1 VRSVP
6 GSKQPPK
13 DVEHLASK
21 AARVRKK
28 AAKSGSTPDAGALSS
43 LIFGRQAEAIIKHQ
57 SQPLHKLMIIEIELD
72 LKEATAVRDQQCALG
87 RLSIPREI
95 AMP

>member
-1 VRSVP
+1 
-6 GSKQPPK
+6 
-13 DVEHLASK
+13 
-21 AARVRKK
+21 
-28 AAKSGSTPDAGALSS
+28 
-43 LIFGRQAEAIIKHQ
+43 LIFGRQAEAKIKHQ

>member
-6 GSKQPPK
+6 RSQQPPK

-21 AARVRKK
+21 AARVREK
-28 AAKSGSTPDAGALSS
+28 AAKSGGTPDAGALSS
-43 LIFGRQAEAIIKHQ
+43 LIFGRQAGAIIKHR
-57 SQPLHKLMIIEIELD
+57 SQPLHQLMIIEIELD
-72 LKEATAVRDQQCALG
+72 LKEATAVGDQQCAMG
-87 RLSIPREI
+87 RPSIPREI